1 MTKRTQWIII
11 TALAVIAVLL
21 IAIFSRNIVNGL
33 QNLLVKIAIY
43 LVVFAAGWLIGRF
56 GGRVARSGDKG
67 PADVR

>member
-11 TALAVIAVLL
+11 AALVIIAVLL

-43 LVVFAAGWLIGRF
+43 LVIFAAGWLVGRF
-56 GGRVARSGDKG
+56 GGRRPRGGGQTEAR
-67 PADVR
+67 